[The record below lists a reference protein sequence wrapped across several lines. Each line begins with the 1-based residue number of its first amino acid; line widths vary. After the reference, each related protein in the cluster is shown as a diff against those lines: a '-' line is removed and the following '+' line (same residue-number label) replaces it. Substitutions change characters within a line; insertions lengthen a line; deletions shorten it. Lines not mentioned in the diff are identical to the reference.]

1 MILLLALQ
9 AVVQPPATLVLPAPD
24 RTLQV
29 DFTQIRGVRELADGR
44 VIISDRL
51 DRGVVVADFTRH
63 TTTPIGRTGSGPAEY
78 RLPTVLSP
86 MPGDSTMLSDE
97 GNQRMAV
104 IGPDLRIHRTF
115 NLMLPGIGVPL
126 GARGVDHQGRFILQ
140 IPGWVLEHTGDTVVV
155 VRFDPRT
162 QRVDTL
168 ARVKGSTPR
177 RNTQIPGLPYVI
189 FAAQDIWNLT
199 SDGRVAVVRSSDYH
213 VDWRDADGRVT
224 SGPRIPFERRP
235 VTMDDRIAHVRRFM
249 QNSSISGRNGDGGL
263 SPLPAEM
270 LEEKSIRNA
279 AETQEHAEVHPP
291 FTEVAPLV
299 GPDDKL
305 WVERSMRLGT
315 PQTFDIIGP
324 DGSLAAR
331 LQMPRGRRLV
341 SLGRQWVYAVVTDD
355 DGLQRLERYRH
366 PAISGHGR
374 SGDSLCEDYFQS
386 LPAPIGLLAT

>member
-9 AVVQPPATLVLPAPD
+9 AVAQPPAALVLPAPD

-44 VIISDRL
+44 VIITDRL
-51 DRGVVVADFTRH
+51 DKGVVVADFTRNS
-63 TTTPIGRTGSGPAEY
+63 TTPIGRTGSGPAEY

-86 MPGDSTMLSDE
+86 MPGDSTLLSDE

-126 GARGVDHQGRFILQ
+126 GARAVDQRGRFILQ
-140 IPGWVLEHTGDTVVV
+140 IPGWVLEHAGDTVVV
-155 VRFDPRT
+155 VRFDSRT

-177 RNTQIPGLPYVI
+177 RNTQTAGLPYVI
-189 FAAQDIWNLT
+189 FAAQDVWNLT
-199 SDGRVAVVRSSDYH
+199 SDGRVGVVRSSDYH
-213 VDWRDADGRVT
+213 VDWYDADGRTT
-224 SGPRIPFERRP
+224 SGPTLPFDRRP
-235 VTMDDRIAHVRRFM
+235 VTMDDRVAHVRRFM
-249 QNSSISGRNGDGGL
+249 ENSSTSGKNTDGGL

-270 LEEKSIRNA
+270 LEESRIRA
-279 AETQEHAEVHPP
+279 VAETQEHAEVHPP
-291 FTEVAPLV
+291 FTEVTPLV
-299 GPDDKL
+299 GPDGKL

-315 PQTFDIIGP
+315 PQTWDIIGA
-324 DGSLAAR
+324 DGSLAGR
-331 LQMPRGRRLV
+331 LQMPRGRRLL
-341 SLGRQWVYAVVTDD
+341 SLGRQWLYAVVTDD

-366 PAISGHGR
+366 PTTGGR
-374 SGDSLCEDYFQS
+374 ASKDPLCAQEVGCRMS
-386 LPAPIGLLAT
+386 VVR

>member
-9 AVVQPPATLVLPAPD
+9 AVAQPPATLVLPAPD

-140 IPGWVLEHTGDTVVV
+140 IPGWVLEHAGDTVVV

-270 LEEKSIRNA
+270 LEEKSIRDA

-291 FTEVAPLV
+291 FTEAAVRGGVSHPHDTPHTTPRV
-299 GPDDKL
+299 PPNRPGPCTSGSNHA
-305 WVERSMRLGT
+305 RSTSDAG
-315 PQTFDIIGP
+315 
-324 DGSLAAR
+324 
-331 LQMPRGRRLV
+331 
-341 SLGRQWVYAVVTDD
+341 
-355 DGLQRLERYRH
+355 
-366 PAISGHGR
+366 
-374 SGDSLCEDYFQS
+374 
-386 LPAPIGLLAT
+386 